1 MGYEFTPAWMT
12 AMLLTHKGRVNLTD
26 GQTNI
31 FFLCKKRFTPYFT
44 LNAPKTMTAIVLASA
59 SPRRIEILKTAG
71 YIFEVLPADVDES
84 TRPDESPTDYVVRLA
99 MEKAS
104 VINPELPSL
113 VIGADTT
120 VVADGEILAKP
131 EDADDVRRMLR
142 LLSNREHDVMTG
154 VAIRRSEDGV
164 VLAACELTR
173 VWFDELDEAWITEYI
188 ASGEPFGKA
197 GAYGIQGIAG
207 TRISRIEGN
216 YLNVVGLPVTTVRR
230 LLNELEEPGHGG

>member
-1 MGYEFTPAWMT
+1 
-12 AMLLTHKGRVNLTD
+12 
-26 GQTNI
+26 
-31 FFLCKKRFTPYFT
+31 
-44 LNAPKTMTAIVLASA
+44 MTAIVLASA

-71 YIFEVLPADVDES
+71 YRFEVLPADVDES
-84 TRPDESPTDYVVRLA
+84 TRPGESPADYVTRLA
-99 MEKAS
+99 IEKAS
-104 VINPELPSL
+104 AIHPAEPSL

-142 LLSNREHDVMTG
+142 LLSAREHDVMTG
-154 VAIRRSEDGV
+154 VAVRRSVDGT
-164 VLAACELTR
+164 VLATCELTK

-230 LLNELEEPGHGG
+230 LLIEISIS

>member
-1 MGYEFTPAWMT
+1 
-12 AMLLTHKGRVNLTD
+12 
-26 GQTNI
+26 
-31 FFLCKKRFTPYFT
+31 
-44 LNAPKTMTAIVLASA
+44 MTAIILASA
-59 SPRRIEILKTAG
+59 SPRRIEILKAAG
-71 YIFEVLPADVDES
+71 FQFEVLPSDVDES
-84 TRPDESPTDYVVRLA
+84 TRPDESPAEYVVRLA
-99 MEKAS
+99 IEKAS
-104 VINPELPSL
+104 AIEPSGPSL

-142 LLSNREHDVMTG
+142 LLSDREHEVLTG
-154 VAIRRSEDGV
+154 VAVRRTSDGV
-164 VLAACELTR
+164 VLAACETTK

-216 YLNVVGLPVTTVRR
+216 YLNVVGLPVTTVRQ
-230 LLNELEEPGHGG
+230 LLNELVDSGDGE